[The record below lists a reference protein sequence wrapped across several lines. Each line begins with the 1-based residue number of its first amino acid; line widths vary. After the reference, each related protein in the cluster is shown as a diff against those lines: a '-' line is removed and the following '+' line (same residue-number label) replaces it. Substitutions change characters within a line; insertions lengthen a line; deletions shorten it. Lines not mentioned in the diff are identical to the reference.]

1 MKILT
6 PKYITFF
13 MIVLIVSPLIGM
25 FLLKEQ
31 INGAF
36 FARAIF
42 TATLSTVLYFMINRR
57 MGKKDDV
64 EG

>member
-13 MIVLIVSPLIGM
+13 MIVLVVSPIIGM
-25 FLLKEQ
+25 LLLKEQ
-31 INGAF
+31 VNGAF

-42 TATLSTVLYFMINRR
+42 TASLSTVLYFILNRR
-57 MGKKDDV
+57 IDKKKDV

>member
-25 FLLKEQ
+25 FLFKEELSST
-31 INGAF
+31 F
-36 FARAIF
+36 LARAIF
-42 TATLSTVLYFMINRR
+42 TASLSTVVYFMLNRR
-57 MGKKDDV
+57 INKKNNV
-64 EG
+64 ED

>member
-1 MKILT
+1 
-6 PKYITFF
+6 

-31 INGAF
+31 VNGAF

-42 TATLSTVLYFMINRR
+42 TATLSTVLYFMLNRR